1 MFRAPTPE
9 SGAVRSVFT
18 LLWLLSF
25 SLLGCGPAVGSGD
38 AASSE
43 AESSEASP
51 AEAGATDAGDASNRR
66 ADREE
71 AGLPPQDLATE
82 SRPPLVIDDA
92 DLGALVEGLDSAYLS
107 ARIEAIA
114 GLGKST
120 LVAGSPDAMAVIQ
133 RLLDHRRI
141 DFNDYEDVYV
151 EAALR
156 QLGPVTVAEVKRQ
169 ALSAET
175 PEVSNACEA
184 MRGLGGEFFGDLQ
197 PTLATMLKSE
207 DFSAR
212 WGALYALETMGPAG
226 AELISAIEPFLT
238 HEDFQLQIIALRAL
252 AGIGPAPGQ
261 PWETIRDLT
270 SSGQNVSVK
279 SHSLRTL
286 GYISVGDETR
296 AAAAAKVLGDSL
308 DAFPF
313 ATKSRALEGL
323 VVLRQQAA
331 PAAEVV
337 AKLLRDQTG
346 LAPKAAVV
354 HGYVTGE
361 WERPV
366 ELLVSLIKDPVVGM
380 ECQELL
386 RDLGP
391 LGRASAPTLLEMLV
405 QPQEDDGVVLLAA
418 EGLVAQVGL
427 NKAEDL
433 AGLDDAGR
441 QHLQTVAEALEKLAA
456 KGESESHHFAG
467 LTLQRWRA
475 WGWTPAA
482 AAPATER

>member
-9 SGAVRSVFT
+9 SGAVRSVFA

-25 SLLGCGPAVGSGD
+25 SLLGCGPAAGSGD

-43 AESSEASP
+43 ANP
-51 AEAGATDAGDASNRR
+51 AEAGATDSGDASNRR

-71 AGLPPQDLATE
+71 AGLAPQDLATE

-107 ARIEAIA
+107 ARVEAIEA
-114 GLGKST
+114 LGKTT
-120 LVAGSPDAMAVIQ
+120 LVAGSPDARAVIQ

-151 EAALR
+151 EATLR
-156 QLGPVTVAEVKRQ
+156 QLGPATVAEVKRQ

-197 PTLATMLKSE
+197 PTLAAMLKSE

-252 AGIGPAPGQ
+252 AGIGPAAGQ

-296 AAAAAKVLGDSL
+296 ASAAAKVLGDSL

-354 HGYVTGE
+354 HGHITGE

-391 LGRASAPTLLEMLV
+391 LGRASTPTLLEMLV

-427 NKAEDL
+427 TKAEDL

>member
-1 MFRAPTPE
+1 MFI
-9 SGAVRSVFT
+9 
-18 LLWLLSF
+18 LLWLLSL
-25 SLLGCGPAVGSGD
+25 SLVGCGPGTGSGGPRSTDAGASEVGAAAAGTTGSGD
-38 AASSE
+38 VL
-43 AESSEASP
+43 P
-51 AEAGATDAGDASNRR
+51 REAGSRSQESVAK
-66 ADREE
+66 
-71 AGLPPQDLATE
+71 
-82 SRPPLVIDDA
+82 SRPPVVEDDA
-92 DLGALVEGLDSAYLS
+92 DVAALVEALDSVYLS
-107 ARIEAIA
+107 VRLEAIE
-114 GLGKST
+114 GLGK
-120 LVAGSPDAMAVIQ
+120 LALAAGSPDAVTVVQ

-141 DFNDYEDVYV
+141 EFNDYEDGYV

-156 QLGPVTVAEVKRQ
+156 QLGTVTVAEVSRQ

-184 MRGLGGEFFGDLQ
+184 MRSLGGAFFTELQ
-197 PTLATMLKSE
+197 PSLAAMLKND

-226 AELISAIEPFLT
+226 EALIPQVTPYLQD
-238 HEDFQLQIIALRAL
+238 EDFQLQIIALRAL
-252 AGIGPAPGQ
+252 AGIGPVAGQ
-261 PWETIRDLT
+261 PWETVRDLT

-279 SHSLRTL
+279 SHALRTL

-296 AAAAAKVLGDSL
+296 AAAAAKVLGESL
-308 DAFPF
+308 VAFPF

-323 VVLRQQAA
+323 LVLRQQAA
-331 PAAEVV
+331 PAAEAV
-337 AKLLRDQTG
+337 AKLLFDQTG
-346 LAPKAAVV
+346 LAPKASVV
-354 HGYVTGE
+354 QGYITDA

-391 LGRASAPTLLEMLV
+391 RARASAPVLLQMLV
-405 QPQEDDGVVLLAA
+405 EPQEDDAVVLLAA

-427 NKAEDL
+427 ATAEDL
-433 AGLDDAGR
+433 AGLDEAGR
-441 QHLQTVAEALEKLAA
+441 QHLQTVAAALEKLAA
-456 KGESESHHFAG
+456 AGESESHHFAG

-482 AAPATER
+482 GDSQTVAPPPAAGATAATER

>member
-1 MFRAPTPE
+1 MAEP
-9 SGAVRSVFT
+9 
-18 LLWLLSF
+18 
-25 SLLGCGPAVGSGD
+25 VGRVPRD
-38 AASSE
+38 
-43 AESSEASP
+43 
-51 AEAGATDAGDASNRR
+51 AGATAQDTAAG
-66 ADREE
+66 
-71 AGLPPQDLATE
+71 PP
-82 SRPPLVIDDA
+82 VVVDDA
-92 DLGALVEGLDSAYLS
+92 DLAALIEGLDSSYL
-107 ARIEAIA
+107 AVRLETIES
-114 GLGKST
+114 LGKFALKPS
-120 LVAGSPDAMAVIQ
+120 SPDAAAVVQ
-133 RLLDHRRI
+133 RLLDLRRI
-141 DFNDYEDVYV
+141 EFNDYEDRYV

-156 QLGPVTVAEVKRQ
+156 QLGPVAVAEIKRQ
-169 ALSAET
+169 ALSADT
-175 PEVSNACEA
+175 AEVSNACEA
-184 MRGLGGEFFGDLQ
+184 MRSLGGAFFGDLQ
-197 PTLATMLKSE
+197 PTLAAMLQSS
-207 DFSAR
+207 DFAAR

-252 AGIGPAPGQ
+252 AGIGPAATQ
-261 PWETIRDLT
+261 PWETVRDLT
-270 SSGQNVSVK
+270 STGQNVSVK

-296 AAAAAKVLGDSL
+296 ASAAAKVLGDSL
-308 DAFPF
+308 NAFPF

-323 VVLRQQAA
+323 IALRQQAA

-354 HGYVTGE
+354 HGYITGQ
-361 WERPV
+361 WEQPV
-366 ELLVSLIKDPVVGM
+366 ELLVSLIKDFVVGT
-380 ECQELL
+380 ECQALL

-391 LGRASAPTLLEMLV
+391 LGRASAPTLLQMLV

-433 AGLDDAGR
+433 TGLDDAGR
-441 QHLQTVAEALEKLAA
+441 QHMQTVAEALEKLAA

-475 WGWTPAA
+475 WGWTPPAGAA
-482 AAPATER
+482 AATER